1 MDTYGWIGKFLRID
15 LSKNKIT
22 IDSSKKLLKRFI
34 GGRGVGQWLLFDQV
48 SPNTQALHPDNL
60 LVFSSGVLT
69 GTMAP
74 ASCRMSIDTKNVL
87 TGGVLSSNVG
97 GHFGPEL
104 KFAGFDFLV
113 IQGSSDRPVFLD
125 IKDEHAEIKDAS
137 HLWGRSTWETE
148 DVVRKDQGDLSI
160 RVASIG
166 VAGENLA
173 KPACVI
179 VDRAR
184 AAGRGGCG
192 AVLGSKKLKAIAVKG
207 TQPINI
213 AKPEKFMN
221 EVEKIWNKIDSNKSV
236 ETRRSLGTRATLP
249 FSNELG
255 FMGVKN
261 FQDDYWNPQKI
272 KRVSQKQLNSNFEI
286 RKLACFNCPIH
297 CSHLYRIPQQT
308 DSDLISE
315 GFQLNVDWD
324 FGGKID
330 ITDGEAL
337 LKINTLCNQLGLDLD
352 NSSAPIA
359 WAFEL
364 YEKGIIGKND
374 TNGLD
379 LIWGDADVVTTLLHK
394 IAEREGLGK
403 ILAEGSLRASKIIG
417 RGSEKYVSH
426 IKGQDSIEALRSDK
440 GWLLGCIT
448 SARGGGHLDG
458 AFQTHKTPGA
468 GEPDSYDSKA
478 EKVFWFERFKAIV
491 DMMGVCYFATVW
503 SDKDLIGPD
512 DFSRLFSTATG
523 ISMSGNDLMRTGQ
536 IVRNVEKGF
545 NTLHAG
551 FKRSD
556 DYPPE
561 RFFKEPI
568 VSGPN
573 KNRILSKEGV
583 DHMLDEYYALHGW
596 DKETGWQTT
605 KCLDELELNEVKE
618 QLCSTKKL
626 ME

>member
-1 MDTYGWIGKFLRID
+1 
-15 LSKNKIT
+15 
-22 IDSSKKLLKRFI
+22 
-34 GGRGVGQWLLFDQV
+34 
-48 SPNTQALHPDNL
+48 
-60 LVFSSGVLT
+60 
-69 GTMAP
+69 MAP

-104 KFAGFDFLV
+104 KFAGFDFFV
-113 IQGSSDRPVFLD
+113 IQGSSDRKVYLD
-125 IKDEHAEIKDAS
+125 IQDEQAEIKDAS
-137 HLWGRSTWETE
+137 HIWGRSTWETE
-148 DVVRKDQGDLSI
+148 DILRKDLGDLTI

-173 KPACVI
+173 KSACII

-192 AVLGSKKLKAIAVKG
+192 AILGSKNLKAIAVKG
-207 TQPINI
+207 TQPINV
-213 AKPEKFMN
+213 AEPEKFMD
-221 EVEKIWNKIDSNKSV
+221 EVDKIWCKIDRNKSV
-236 ETRRSLGTRATLP
+236 EVRRSLGTRAALP

-272 KRVSQKQLNSNFEI
+272 KKVSQEHLNSNFEI

-297 CSHLYRIPQQT
+297 CSHLYRIPQQKS
-308 DSDLISE
+308 SDLISE

-364 YEKGIIGKND
+364 YEKGIIGKD
-374 TNGLD
+374 ETDGLD
-379 LIWGDADVVTTLLHK
+379 LIWGDADVVIKLLHK
-394 IAEREGLGK
+394 ISKRQGFGK

-417 RGSEKYVSH
+417 RGSEKYISH
-426 IKGQDSIEALRSDK
+426 IKGQDSIEALRTDK

-458 AFQTHKTPGA
+458 AFQTHKIPEA
-468 GEPDSYDSKA
+468 GEPDSYNSKA
-478 EKVFWFERFKAIV
+478 EKVFWFERFKAAV
-491 DMMGVCYFATVW
+491 DMIGVCYFATVW

-512 DFSRLFSTATG
+512 DLSRLFSTATG
-523 ISMSGNDLMRTGQ
+523 ISISGSDLMRIGR
-536 IVRNVEKGF
+536 IVRNIEKGF
-545 NTLHAG
+545 NTIHAG
-551 FKRSD
+551 FKRSN

-568 VSGPN
+568 ASGPN
-573 KNRILSKEGV
+573 KGRIVSKEGV
-583 DHMLDEYYALHGW
+583 DRMLDEYYLLHGW
-596 DKETGWQTT
+596 DRDTGWQTS

-618 QLCSTKKL
+618 KLRSTKKL
-626 ME
+626 IE

>member
-1 MDTYGWIGKFLRID
+1 LETYCWIGKFLRID

-60 LVFSSGVLT
+60 LVFSSGSLT

-74 ASCRMSIDTKNVL
+74 ASCRMSIDTKNVF

-113 IQGSSDRPVFLD
+113 IQGSSDKPVYLD
-125 IKDEHAEIKDAS
+125 IKDEQVEIKNAS

-148 DVVRKDQGDLSI
+148 DIVRKDQGDLSI

-166 VAGENLA
+166 TAGENLA
-173 KPACVI
+173 NPACVI

-213 AKPEKFMN
+213 AEPEKFMN
-221 EVEKIWNKIDSNKSV
+221 EVEKIWNKIDSYKSV
-236 ETRRSLGTRATLP
+236 ETRRTLGTRAALP

-261 FQDDYWNPQKI
+261 FQDDYWNPKKI
-272 KRVSQKQLNSNFEI
+272 KKVSQEQLNSNFEI

-337 LKINTLCNQLGLDLD
+337 LKINTLCNQLGLDID

-364 YEKGIIGKND
+364 YERGIIGKND

-379 LIWGDADVVTTLLHK
+379 LIWGDTDVVTTLLHK
-394 IAEREGLGK
+394 IAEREGFGK

-458 AFQTHKTPGA
+458 AFQTYKTPGA

-478 EKVFWFERFKAIV
+478 EKVFWFERFKTVV

-523 ISMSGNDLMRTGQ
+523 VSMSGTDLMRTGR

-573 KNRILSKEGV
+573 KDRILTREGV

-618 QLCSTKKL
+618 QIRSTKKL
-626 ME
+626 IE

>member
-1 MDTYGWIGKFLRID
+1 LDSYGWVGKFLRID

-22 IDSSKKLLKRFI
+22 IDSSKNLLKRFI
-34 GGRGVGQWLLFDQV
+34 GGRGVGQWLLFNHV
-48 SPNTQALHPDNL
+48 SPDTQPLHPDNL
-60 LVFSSGVLT
+60 LVFSCGVLT

-104 KFAGFDFLV
+104 KFAGFDFLT
-113 IQGSSDRPVFLD
+113 IQGSSDRPVYLD

-137 HLWGRSTWETE
+137 HFWGCSTWETE
-148 DVVRKDQGDLSI
+148 DIVRKDQGDLSI

-192 AVLGSKKLKAIAVKG
+192 AILGSKKIKAIAVKG
-207 TQPINI
+207 TQPINV

-221 EVEKIWNKIDSNKSV
+221 EVDKNWDKIDSNNSV
-236 ETRRSLGTRATLP
+236 EARRSLGTRAALP

-261 FQDDYWNPQKI
+261 FQDDYWDPQKI
-272 KRVSQKQLNSNFEI
+272 RKVSQEQLNSNFEI

-297 CSHLYRIPQQT
+297 CSHLYRIPHQL

-364 YEKGIIGKND
+364 YERGIIGKHETD
-374 TNGLD
+374 GLD
-379 LIWGDADVVTTLLHK
+379 LVWGDAEVVTMLLHK
-394 IAEREGLGK
+394 IAKREGLGK

-417 RGSEKYVSH
+417 RGSEKYISH

-458 AFQTHKTPGA
+458 AFQTHKTPGT

-478 EKVFWFERFKAIV
+478 EKVFWFERFKAVV

-503 SDKDLIGPD
+503 SDRDLIGPD
-512 DFSRLFSTATG
+512 DFSSLFSTATG
-523 ISMSGNDLMRTGQ
+523 ISMSGSNLMRIGQ

-561 RFFKEPI
+561 RFFKDPI

-573 KNRILSKEGV
+573 KDRILSKEGV
-583 DHMLDEYYALHGW
+583 DHMLDEYYGFHGW

-605 KCLDELELNEVKE
+605 KCLDELKLIEVKE
-618 QLCSTKKL
+618 QLRSTKKL
-626 ME
+626 IE

>member
-1 MDTYGWIGKFLRID
+1 
-15 LSKNKIT
+15 
-22 IDSSKKLLKRFI
+22 
-34 GGRGVGQWLLFDQV
+34 
-48 SPNTQALHPDNL
+48 
-60 LVFSSGVLT
+60 
-69 GTMAP
+69 MAP

-113 IQGSSDRPVFLD
+113 IQGSSARKVYLD
-125 IKDEHAEIKDAS
+125 IKDEQAEIKDAS

-148 DVVRKDQGDLSI
+148 DVLRKDQGDLSI

-173 KPACVI
+173 KSACVI

-207 TQPINI
+207 TQPINV
-213 AKPEKFMN
+213 AEPEKFMN
-221 EVEKIWNKIDSNKSV
+221 EVDKIWNKIDSNKSV
-236 ETRRSLGTRATLP
+236 EARRSLGTRASLP

-272 KRVSQKQLNSNFEI
+272 KKVSQEQLNSNFEI

-324 FGGKID
+324 FAGKID

-364 YEKGIIGKND
+364 YERGIIGKD
-374 TNGLD
+374 ETDGLD
-379 LIWGDADVVTTLLHK
+379 LIWGDADVVFKLLHK
-394 IAEREGLGK
+394 IAKREGLGK

-417 RGSEKYVSH
+417 RGSVKYISH

-458 AFQTHKTPGA
+458 AFQTHKITGA

-478 EKVFWFERFKAIV
+478 ETVFWFERFKAVV
-491 DMMGVCYFATVW
+491 DMMGICYFATVW
-503 SDKDLIGPD
+503 SDEDLIGTD
-512 DFSRLFSTATG
+512 DLSRLFSTATG
-523 ISMSGNDLMRTGQ
+523 ISMSGSDLMEIGRT
-536 IVRNVEKGF
+536 VRNVEKGF

-561 RFFKEPI
+561 RFFKESI
-568 VSGPN
+568 ASGPN
-573 KNRILSKEGV
+573 KDRILSKEGV
-583 DHMLDEYYALHGW
+583 DHMLDEYYGLHGW
-596 DKETGWQTT
+596 DRETGWQTT

-618 QLCSTKKL
+618 QLRSTKKL
-626 ME
+626 IE

>member
-236 ETRRSLGTRATLP
+236 ETRRSLGTRAALP

-478 EKVFWFERFKAIV
+478 EKVFWFERFKAVV

>member
-1 MDTYGWIGKFLRID
+1 
-15 LSKNKIT
+15 
-22 IDSSKKLLKRFI
+22 
-34 GGRGVGQWLLFDQV
+34 
-48 SPNTQALHPDNL
+48 
-60 LVFSSGVLT
+60 
-69 GTMAP
+69 MAP

-113 IQGSSDRPVFLD
+113 IQGSSDRKVYLD
-125 IKDEHAEIKDAS
+125 IQDEQAEIKDAS
-137 HLWGRSTWETE
+137 HIWGRSTWETE
-148 DVVRKDQGDLSI
+148 DILRKDLGDLTI

-173 KPACVI
+173 KSACII

-192 AVLGSKKLKAIAVKG
+192 AILGSKNLKAIAVKG
-207 TQPINI
+207 TQPINV
-213 AKPEKFMN
+213 AEPEKFMD
-221 EVEKIWNKIDSNKSV
+221 EVDKIWCKIDRNKSV
-236 ETRRSLGTRATLP
+236 EVRRSLGTRAALP

-261 FQDDYWNPQKI
+261 FQDDYWNHQKI
-272 KRVSQKQLNSNFEI
+272 KKVSQEHLNSNFEI

-308 DSDLISE
+308 SSDLISE

-330 ITDGEAL
+330 ITDVEAL

-364 YEKGIIGKND
+364 YEKGIIGKD
-374 TNGLD
+374 ETDGLD
-379 LIWGDADVVTTLLHK
+379 LIWGDADVVIKLLHK
-394 IAEREGLGK
+394 ISKRQGFGK

-417 RGSEKYVSH
+417 RGSEKYISH
-426 IKGQDSIEALRSDK
+426 IKGQDSIEALRTDK

-458 AFQTHKTPGA
+458 AFQTHKIPEA
-468 GEPDSYDSKA
+468 GEPDSYNSKA
-478 EKVFWFERFKAIV
+478 EKVFWFERFKAAV
-491 DMMGVCYFATVW
+491 DMIGVCYFATVW

-512 DFSRLFSTATG
+512 DLSRLFSTATG
-523 ISMSGNDLMRTGQ
+523 ISISGSDLMRIGR
-536 IVRNVEKGF
+536 IVRNIEKGF
-545 NTLHAG
+545 NTIHAG
-551 FKRSD
+551 FKRSN

-568 VSGPN
+568 ASGPN
-573 KNRILSKEGV
+573 KGRIVSKEGV
-583 DHMLDEYYALHGW
+583 DRMLDEYYLLHGW
-596 DKETGWQTT
+596 DRDTGWQTS

-618 QLCSTKKL
+618 KLRSTKTL
-626 ME
+626 IE